1 MGPDPHWIS
10 GEKKQEIPLGPCHS
24 PFMSGSEYRGKLHVH
39 GLFAEDKLV
48 LFGGYHGNVYLFQ
61 LIMYKK

>member
-1 MGPDPHWIS
+1 
-10 GEKKQEIPLGPCHS
+10 
-24 PFMSGSEYRGKLHVH
+24 MSGSEYRGKLHVH